1 MISVE
6 GTEVPPDAEPPP
18 PSEPSSVGGLVV
30 LGAFLLLVFGV
41 IGIAWALFGML
52 TVSEVPATFEQGTPP
67 PITAPQLDETLTPGA
82 IVLAYPNL
90 GEVARYEQG
99 DSIVFLSIGGEV
111 CGRGEGTIGASG
123 VITNASWLRQTYDYV
138 IGVDLIRA
146 WTNTPIA
153 HLETTVEGLSSGDT
167 ADWSVEMVS
176 SRVSTINCEITS
188 VTAIPEA
195 GTR

>member
-6 GTEVPPDAEPPP
+6 GTAVPPDAEPPP

-30 LGAFLLLVFGV
+30 LGAFLLLVFGIV
-41 IGIAWALFGML
+41 GIAWALFGML
-52 TVSEVPATFEQGTPP
+52 TASEVPATLEQGTPP
-67 PITAPQLDETLTPGA
+67 PITAPQLDGALAAGA
-82 IVLAYPNL
+82 IVVAYPAL

-99 DSIVFLSIGGEV
+99 DSIVLLSIRGAG
-111 CGRGEGTIGASG
+111 CGRGVGTIGASG

-146 WTNTPIA
+146 WTGTPIA

-167 ADWSVEMVS
+167 AEWSVEMVS
-176 SRVSTINCEITS
+176 SRVSTVNCEITS
-188 VTAIPEA
+188 VTVIPS
-195 GTR
+195 G

>member
-6 GTEVPPDAEPPP
+6 GTEVPPEAEPPP

-30 LGAFLLLVFGV
+30 LGAFLLLVFGIV
-41 IGIAWALFGML
+41 GIAWALFGML
-52 TVSEVPATFEQGTPP
+52 TASEVPATFEQGTPP
-67 PITAPQLDETLTPGA
+67 PITAPQLDEALSPGA
-82 IVLAYPNL
+82 IVLAYPTL

-99 DSIVFLSIGGEV
+99 DSIVYLSVRGEV

-146 WTNTPIA
+146 WTSAPIA

-167 ADWSVEMVS
+167 ADWRVEMVS

-188 VTAIPEA
+188 VTAIPS
-195 GTR
+195 GS